1 MAKSWKHSFIGEN
14 KEDLISLACSY
25 YKSEEGRKLFK
36 VPLLINSGEKT
47 WKITRG
53 TIETFP
59 QCNHEEADTRLIL
72 HAAMSKSPAVIVAKD
87 TDVFLL
93 LAYAVCYQNNPPRWY
108 MKIDASQFINIIMIH
123 NSVGRD
129 VCSILQELLSITG
142 SDTAAYKFQHRKS
155 KSIEKSDQRS
165 VKYASN

>member
-1 MAKSWKHSFIGEN
+1 MTKSWRHSFILNDES

-25 YKSEEGRKLFK
+25 YKSEAGRKLFK
-36 VPLLINSGEKT
+36 VPILINSGEKT

-59 QCNHEEADTRLIL
+59 RFNHEEADTRLIL

-108 MKIDASQFINIIMIH
+108 MKIDANQFINMIMVH
-123 NSVGRD
+123 DSVGRD
-129 VCSILQELLSITG
+129 VCEQETNVGANDHHSEM
-142 SDTAAYKFQHRKS
+142 SPAKRK
-155 KSIEKSDQRS
+155 RRG
-165 VKYASN
+165 ASS

>member
-1 MAKSWKHSFIGEN
+1 MAKNWKHSFVLNGEN

-25 YKSEEGRKLFK
+25 YKYEEGGKLFK

-47 WKITRG
+47 WKITRS

-59 QCNHEEADTRLIL
+59 RCNHEEADTRLILL

-93 LAYAVCYQNNPPRWY
+93 LAYAVCY
-108 MKIDASQFINIIMIH
+108 
-123 NSVGRD
+123 
-129 VCSILQELLSITG
+129 
-142 SDTAAYKFQHRKS
+142 
-155 KSIEKSDQRS
+155 
-165 VKYASN
+165 